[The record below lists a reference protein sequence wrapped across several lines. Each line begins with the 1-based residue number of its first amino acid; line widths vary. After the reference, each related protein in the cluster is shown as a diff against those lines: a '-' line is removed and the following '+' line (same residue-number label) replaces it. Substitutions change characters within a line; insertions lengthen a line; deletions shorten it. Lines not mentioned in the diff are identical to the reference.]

1 MRSPADARTRR
12 LLELALRVAAL
23 ALLAWQLARELSP
36 VPAPRA
42 RTATARSSEL
52 RQRLFAFTVA
62 PNLARLHVEV
72 DTLPDRASRAWLAA
86 LARTGVRVSWSGRA
100 TPLAVAAEP
109 SGEPA
114 GGTRLL
120 VAAPRGTAVRIGDAA
135 GIVDSVRIRGGGASV
150 GVASLA
156 GVAWASAGGGRAV
169 AAPADSA
176 VARGVLLF
184 GRPSWETR
192 FVVAALEE
200 AGWSVSLRTPLAP
213 GRAVE
218 QGSVALDT
226 ARTAAVVALDS
237 SAAAHVRAIA
247 RFVRDGGGLVVT
259 SEAAASVP
267 ALAELAPGESG
278 ALARGIDSGADSVDR
293 AALPLRA
300 VTALRGG
307 AVALERRGTTVTVAA
322 RRFDAGRVAQVG
334 YADTWRWRMSGGDGG
349 AAAHRRWWSA
359 LVASVAYLPTV
370 PASLVDSTDA
380 APFAAMIGA
389 LGEPVAAPPG
399 ATDGAPLEPPR
410 TLLLAV
416 AVSLLLAEWLSRRL
430 RGAR

>member
-1 MRSPADARTRR
+1 MRSPADARARR
-12 LLELALRVAAL
+12 LLELALRLAAL
-23 ALLAWQLARELSP
+23 GVLVWQLARELAP
-36 VPAPRA
+36 VAPSRPRTVAVRA
-42 RTATARSSEL
+42 SEL
-52 RQRLFAFTVA
+52 RQRLFALTVA
-62 PNLARLHVEV
+62 PNVARLHVEADV
-72 DTLPDRASRAWLAA
+72 VLDHVSRAWLAG
-86 LARTGVRVSWSGRA
+86 LARTGTRVSWEGRP
-100 TPLAVAAEP
+100 TPLVIAAEP

-114 GGTRLL
+114 GGARLL
-120 VAAPRGTAVRIGDAA
+120 IAAPRGAVVRLGDAA
-135 GIVDSVRIRGGGASV
+135 GIVDSVRMRAAGASV

-156 GVAWASAGGGRAV
+156 GAAWSDVGGARAV

-176 VARGVLLF
+176 LTRGVLLL

-192 FVVAALEE
+192 FAVAALEE
-200 AGWSVSLRTPLAP
+200 AGWRVSLRTPLAP

-226 ARTAAVVALDS
+226 ARTAAVVVLDS
-237 SAAAHVRAIA
+237 SAATHGRAIA
-247 RFVRDGGGLVVT
+247 RFVRDGGGLVMT
-259 SEAAASVP
+259 SEATVAIP
-267 ALAELAPGESG
+267 ALAELAPGAAG
-278 ALARGIDSGADSVDR
+278 ALARGVEPGADSVDR

-307 AVALERRGTTVTVAA
+307 AVALERRGASVAVAA
-322 RRFDAGRVAQVG
+322 RRVDAGRVAQVG

-370 PASLVDSTDA
+370 PAMPVESTDA
-380 APFAAMIGA
+380 APLAAMVGA
-389 LGEPVAAPPG
+389 LGDPAAAPPR
-399 ATDGAPLEPPR
+399 ASDRAPLEPPR

-416 AVSLLLAEWLSRRL
+416 VVSLLLAEWLSRRL